1 MHGGMYC
8 TIIYYTIQYNAAHAA
23 RAGIVLSE
31 RCHARPRAAIFIIFV
46 PTFLRQEFG
55 SCVQKKGTTAMQVV
69 AVKSDIFKGITAI
82 AEGQYFDSPGG
93 LLKEGF

>member
-1 MHGGMYC
+1 MPARGDF
-8 TIIYYTIQYNAAHAA
+8 YY
-23 RAGIVLSE
+23 
-31 RCHARPRAAIFIIFV
+31 FV

-69 AVKSDIFKGITAI
+69 AVKSEIFKGITAI